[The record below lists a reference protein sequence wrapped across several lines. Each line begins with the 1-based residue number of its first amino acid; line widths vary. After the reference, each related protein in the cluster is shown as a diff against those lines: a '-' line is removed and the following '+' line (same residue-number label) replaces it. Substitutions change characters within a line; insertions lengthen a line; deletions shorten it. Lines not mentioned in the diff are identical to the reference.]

1 MKAYQIKIILK
12 NSKPPVWRRCLIPAG
27 ITFSQLALIL
37 EDIVESERCDGYEY
51 EFYQAGI
58 RVREWREGE
67 RQAATYYYDFQCA
80 SDTFIDSMADKEA
93 WFTFRPGI
101 GCEYRVE
108 IEKRL
113 SEAVSYPVIIKEKTG
128 SQECGWRDAD
138 TVNRELEQRYPI
150 QYGEPDYRTFEEL
163 REDVE
168 HSDRGLTGA
177 CCPKDKTDRN
187 NPSGKT
193 VMQAFADIIMQRCT
207 NELKEKL
214 MEETERREEGGDADP
229 NLLRSMLEDAAW
241 QMKRDIMEEILGRDV
256 QKEES
261 RHPDIKGFLLEETK
275 DTLGEMAEDLYL
287 TRYKSL
293 DKNSLAEKIRD
304 EILKPEVMAKRMLLL
319 SDAEIREFEKA
330 MGKENGYYPDRKGME
345 NLEKL
350 YDLTYVML
358 YSDDYAE
365 VPREAAEIYKT
376 INTPAYQEE
385 RRGTYWLYHCLMM
398 VDLLYACAPAAV
410 VCRMMKKCLGRKVK
424 RTELESLWENV
435 PDELNPCV
443 LRGDRVIVKETLRD
457 KLYLSIEAS
466 QGEKKFY
473 IPDPDE
479 IVEYTENGYPV
490 SDPYYSRL
498 KTFFVE
504 ELDMDLDEV
513 EEYMPVIWNR
523 VSMGNPLADIME
535 MLDGQG
541 IVFPS
546 EKAMRKFVSLM
557 TDINNHTRML
567 SNRGWTPN
575 EMLRQ
580 MPAAPGG
587 RKPTIVPM
595 SSEAARMLGEA
606 ADELKERGFGVDL
619 DYHAD
624 EITTMSM
631 PDGISGKTVV
641 GKKKVYPNDLCP
653 CGSGKKY
660 KKCCGRKN

>member
-1 MKAYQIKIILK
+1 MRAYQIKIILK

-37 EDIVESERCDGYEY
+37 EDVVESERCAGYEY
-51 EFYQAGI
+51 EFYQAGV
-58 RVREWREGE
+58 RVREWKEGE

-80 SDTFIDSMADKEA
+80 SDTFIDSLADKEA
-93 WFTFRPGI
+93 WFTFRPGD
-101 GCEYRVE
+101 GRQYRAE

-113 SEAVSYPVIIKEKTG
+113 SEAISHPVIIKEKTG
-128 SQECGWRDAD
+128 LQECGWRDTD
-138 TVNRELEQRYPI
+138 TVNWELEQRYPI
-150 QYGEPDYRTFEEL
+150 RYGEPDYRTFEEL

-193 VMQAFADIIMQRCT
+193 VMRAFADIIMQRHI
-207 NELKEKL
+207 NEQEEK
-214 MEETERREEGGDADP
+214 
-229 NLLRSMLEDAAW
+229 
-241 QMKRDIMEEILGRDV
+241 
-256 QKEES
+256 S
-261 RHPDIKGFLLEETK
+261 RHPSIKEFLLEETK
-275 DTLGEMAEDLYL
+275 ETLQEMAKDLHL

-293 DKNSLAEKIRD
+293 DKNSLAEKISD
-304 EILKPEVMAKRMLLL
+304 EILKTEVMAKRMLLL

-330 MGKENGYYPDRKGME
+330 VAKENGYYPDRKEME

-350 YDLTYVML
+350 YNLTYVML

-365 VPREAAEIYKT
+365 VPREAAEIYRT

-398 VDLLYACAPAAV
+398 VDLLYACAPAAI
-410 VCRMMKKCLGRKVK
+410 VCRMMKKCLGRKVE
-424 RTELESLWENV
+424 RAELESLWANI
-435 PDELNPCV
+435 PDELNPCI
-443 LRGDRVIVKETLRD
+443 LLDDKVIVKEALKDNVYLR
-457 KLYLSIEAS
+457 IEAS
-466 QGEKKFY
+466 QGDKKFY
-473 IPDPDE
+473 IPSSDE

-498 KTFFVE
+498 KTFFIE
-504 ELDMDLDEV
+504 ELDMDLDKS
-513 EEYMPVIWNR
+513 EEYMPAIWNR
-523 VSMGNPLADIME
+523 VSMGNSLADIME
-535 MLDGQG
+535 MLGGQG

-557 TDINNHTRML
+557 TDVNNHTRML

-580 MPAAPGG
+580 MPAAPDG
-587 RKPTIVPM
+587 RKPAIVPM
-595 SSEAARMLGEA
+595 SSEAARLLGEA
-606 ADELKERGFGVDL
+606 ADELKERGFDVDL
-619 DYHAD
+619 DYNAD

-631 PDGISGKTVV
+631 PDGISGRTVV
-641 GKKKVYPNDLCP
+641 GKKKIYPNDPCP

-660 KKCCGRKN
+660 KKCCGRKK

>member
-1 MKAYQIKIILK
+1 MRAYQIKIILK

-37 EDIVESERCDGYEY
+37 EDIVESERCAGYEY
-51 EFYQAGI
+51 EFYQAGV
-58 RVREWREGE
+58 RVREWKEGE

-80 SDTFIDSMADKEA
+80 SDTFIDSLADKEA
-93 WFTFRPGI
+93 WFTFRPGD
-101 GCEYRVE
+101 GRQYRAE

-113 SEAVSYPVIIKEKTG
+113 SEAISHPVIIKEKTG
-128 SQECGWRDAD
+128 LQECGWRDTD
-138 TVNRELEQRYPI
+138 TVNWELEQRYPI
-150 QYGEPDYRTFEEL
+150 RYGEPDYRTFEEL

-193 VMQAFADIIMQRCT
+193 VMRAFADIIMQRHI
-207 NELKEKL
+207 NEQEEK
-214 MEETERREEGGDADP
+214 
-229 NLLRSMLEDAAW
+229 
-241 QMKRDIMEEILGRDV
+241 
-256 QKEES
+256 S
-261 RHPDIKGFLLEETK
+261 RHPSIKEFLLEETK
-275 DTLGEMAEDLYL
+275 ETLQEMAKDLHL
-287 TRYKSL
+287 TSYKSL
-293 DKNSLAEKIRD
+293 DKNSLAEKISD
-304 EILKPEVMAKRMLLL
+304 EILKTEVMAKRMLLL

-330 MGKENGYYPDRKGME
+330 VAKENGYYPDRNEME

-350 YDLTYVML
+350 YNLTYVML

-365 VPREAAEIYKT
+365 VPREAAEIYRT

-398 VDLLYACAPAAV
+398 VDLLYACAPAAI
-410 VCRMMKKCLGRKVK
+410 VCRMMKKCLDRKVE
-424 RTELESLWENV
+424 RAELESLWANI
-435 PDELNPCV
+435 PDELNPCI
-443 LRGDRVIVKETLRD
+443 LLDDKVIVKEALKDNVYLR
-457 KLYLSIEAS
+457 IEAS
-466 QGEKKFY
+466 QGDKKFY
-473 IPDPDE
+473 IPSSDE

-498 KTFFVE
+498 KTFFIE
-504 ELDMDLDEV
+504 ELDMDLDKS
-513 EEYMPVIWNR
+513 EEYMPAIWNR
-523 VSMGNPLADIME
+523 VSMGNSLADIME
-535 MLDGQG
+535 MLGGQG

-557 TDINNHTRML
+557 TDVNNHTRML

-587 RKPTIVPM
+587 RKPAIVPM
-595 SSEAARMLGEA
+595 SSEAARLLGEA
-606 ADELKERGFGVDL
+606 ADELKERGFDVDL
-619 DYHAD
+619 DYNAD

-641 GKKKVYPNDLCP
+641 GKKKVYPNDPCP

-660 KKCCGRKN
+660 KKCCGRKK

>member
-1 MKAYQIKIILK
+1 MDLQKINGELHMRAYQIKIILK

-37 EDIVESERCDGYEY
+37 EDVVESERCAGYEY
-51 EFYQAGI
+51 EFYQAGV
-58 RVREWREGE
+58 RVREWKEGE

-80 SDTFIDSMADKEA
+80 SDTFIDSLADKEA
-93 WFTFRPGI
+93 WFTFRPGD
-101 GCEYRVE
+101 GRQYRAE

-113 SEAVSYPVIIKEKTG
+113 SEAISHPVIIKEKTG
-128 SQECGWRDAD
+128 LQECGWRDTD
-138 TVNRELEQRYPI
+138 TVNWELEQRYPI
-150 QYGEPDYRTFEEL
+150 RYGEPDYRTFEEL

-193 VMQAFADIIMQRCT
+193 VMRAFADIIMQRHI
-207 NELKEKL
+207 NEQEEK
-214 MEETERREEGGDADP
+214 
-229 NLLRSMLEDAAW
+229 
-241 QMKRDIMEEILGRDV
+241 
-256 QKEES
+256 S
-261 RHPDIKGFLLEETK
+261 RHPSIKEFLLEETK
-275 DTLGEMAEDLYL
+275 ETLQEMAKDLHL

-293 DKNSLAEKIRD
+293 DKNSLAEKISD
-304 EILKPEVMAKRMLLL
+304 EILKTEVMAKRMLLL

-330 MGKENGYYPDRKGME
+330 VAKENGYYPDRKEME

-350 YDLTYVML
+350 YNLTYVML

-398 VDLLYACAPAAV
+398 VDLLYACAPAAI
-410 VCRMMKKCLGRKVK
+410 VCRMMKKCLGRKVE
-424 RTELESLWENV
+424 RAELESLWANI
-435 PDELNPCV
+435 PDELNPCI
-443 LRGDRVIVKETLRD
+443 LLDDKVIVKEALKDNVYLR
-457 KLYLSIEAS
+457 IEAS
-466 QGEKKFY
+466 QGDKKFY
-473 IPDPDE
+473 IPSSDE

-498 KTFFVE
+498 KTFFIE
-504 ELDMDLDEV
+504 ELDMDLDKS
-513 EEYMPVIWNR
+513 EEYMPAIWNR
-523 VSMGNPLADIME
+523 VSMGNSLADIME
-535 MLDGQG
+535 MLGGQG

-557 TDINNHTRML
+557 TDVNNHTRML

-580 MPAAPGG
+580 MPAAPDG
-587 RKPTIVPM
+587 RKPAIVPM
-595 SSEAARMLGEA
+595 SSEAARLLGEA
-606 ADELKERGFGVDL
+606 ADELKERGFDVDL
-619 DYHAD
+619 DYNAD

-631 PDGISGKTVV
+631 PDGISGRTVV
-641 GKKKVYPNDLCP
+641 GKKKIYPNDPCP

-660 KKCCGRKN
+660 KKCCGRKK

>member
-1 MKAYQIKIILK
+1 MDLQKINGELHMRAYQIKIILK

-37 EDIVESERCDGYEY
+37 EDVVESERCAGYEY
-51 EFYQAGI
+51 EFYQAGV
-58 RVREWREGE
+58 RVREWKEGE

-80 SDTFIDSMADKEA
+80 SDTFIDSLADKEA
-93 WFTFRPGI
+93 WFTFRPGD
-101 GCEYRVE
+101 GRQYRAE

-113 SEAVSYPVIIKEKTG
+113 SEAISHPVIIKEKTG
-128 SQECGWRDAD
+128 LQECGWRDTD
-138 TVNRELEQRYPI
+138 TVNWELEQRYPI
-150 QYGEPDYRTFEEL
+150 RYGEPDYRTFEEL

-193 VMQAFADIIMQRCT
+193 VMRAFADIIMQRHI
-207 NELKEKL
+207 NEQEEK
-214 MEETERREEGGDADP
+214 
-229 NLLRSMLEDAAW
+229 
-241 QMKRDIMEEILGRDV
+241 
-256 QKEES
+256 S
-261 RHPDIKGFLLEETK
+261 RHPSIKEFLLEETK
-275 DTLGEMAEDLYL
+275 ETLQEMAKDLHL

-293 DKNSLAEKIRD
+293 DKNSLAEKISD

-330 MGKENGYYPDRKGME
+330 VAKENGYYPDRKEME

-350 YDLTYVML
+350 YNLTYVML

-365 VPREAAEIYKT
+365 VPREAAEIYRT

-398 VDLLYACAPAAV
+398 VDLLYACAPAAI
-410 VCRMMKKCLGRKVK
+410 VCRMMKKCLGRKVE
-424 RTELESLWENV
+424 RAELESLWANI
-435 PDELNPCV
+435 PDELNPCI
-443 LRGDRVIVKETLRD
+443 LLEDKVIVKEALKDNVYLR
-457 KLYLSIEAS
+457 IEAS
-466 QGEKKFY
+466 QGDKKFY
-473 IPDPDE
+473 IPSSDE

-498 KTFFVE
+498 KTFFIE
-504 ELDMDLDEV
+504 ELDMDLDKS
-513 EEYMPVIWNR
+513 EEYMPAIWNR
-523 VSMGNPLADIME
+523 VSMGNSLADIME
-535 MLDGQG
+535 MLGGQG

-557 TDINNHTRML
+557 TDVNNHTRML

-580 MPAAPGG
+580 MPAAPDG
-587 RKPTIVPM
+587 RKPAIVPM
-595 SSEAARMLGEA
+595 SSEAARLLGEA
-606 ADELKERGFGVDL
+606 ADELKERGFDVDL
-619 DYHAD
+619 DYNAD

-631 PDGISGKTVV
+631 PDGISGRTVV
-641 GKKKVYPNDLCP
+641 GKKKIYPNDPCP

-660 KKCCGRKN
+660 KKCCGRKK

>member
-1 MKAYQIKIILK
+1 MDLQKINGELHMRAYQIKIILK

-37 EDIVESERCDGYEY
+37 EDVVESERCAGYEY
-51 EFYQAGI
+51 EFYQAGV
-58 RVREWREGE
+58 RVREWKEGE

-80 SDTFIDSMADKEA
+80 SDTFIDSLADKEA
-93 WFTFRPGI
+93 WFTFRPGD
-101 GCEYRVE
+101 GRQYRAE

-113 SEAVSYPVIIKEKTG
+113 SEAISHPVIIKEKTG
-128 SQECGWRDAD
+128 LQECGWRDTD
-138 TVNRELEQRYPI
+138 TVNWELEQRYPI
-150 QYGEPDYRTFEEL
+150 RYGEPDYRTFEEL

-168 HSDRGLTGA
+168 HSNRGLTGA

-193 VMQAFADIIMQRCT
+193 VMRAFADIIMQRHI
-207 NELKEKL
+207 NEQEEK
-214 MEETERREEGGDADP
+214 
-229 NLLRSMLEDAAW
+229 
-241 QMKRDIMEEILGRDV
+241 
-256 QKEES
+256 S
-261 RHPDIKGFLLEETK
+261 RHPSIKEFLLEETK
-275 DTLGEMAEDLYL
+275 ETLQEMAKDLHL

-293 DKNSLAEKIRD
+293 DKNSLAEKISD
-304 EILKPEVMAKRMLLL
+304 EILKTEVMAKRMLLL

-330 MGKENGYYPDRKGME
+330 VAKENGYYPDRKEME

-350 YDLTYVML
+350 YNLTYVML

-365 VPREAAEIYKT
+365 VPREAAEIYRT

-398 VDLLYACAPAAV
+398 VDLLYACAPAAI
-410 VCRMMKKCLGRKVK
+410 VCRMMKKCLGRKVE
-424 RTELESLWENV
+424 RAELESLWANI
-435 PDELNPCV
+435 PDELNPCI
-443 LRGDRVIVKETLRD
+443 LLDDKVIVKEALKDNVYLR
-457 KLYLSIEAS
+457 IEAS
-466 QGEKKFY
+466 QGDKKFY
-473 IPDPDE
+473 IPSSDE

-498 KTFFVE
+498 KTFFIE
-504 ELDMDLDEV
+504 ELDMDLDKS
-513 EEYMPVIWNR
+513 EEYMPAIWNR
-523 VSMGNPLADIME
+523 VSMGNSLADIME
-535 MLDGQG
+535 MLGGQG

-557 TDINNHTRML
+557 TDVNNHTRML

-580 MPAAPGG
+580 MPAAPDG
-587 RKPTIVPM
+587 RKPAIVPM
-595 SSEAARMLGEA
+595 SSEAARLLGEA
-606 ADELKERGFGVDL
+606 ADELKERGFDVDL
-619 DYHAD
+619 DYNAD

-631 PDGISGKTVV
+631 PDGISGRTVV
-641 GKKKVYPNDLCP
+641 GKKKIYPNDPCP

-660 KKCCGRKN
+660 KKCCGRKK